1 MNEGRAEDIEI
12 RRKRLRFR
20 SWHRG
25 LKETD
30 LLLGTFAD
38 RHLSQFG
45 EAELDAYEAL
55 LEENDPD
62 VFAWVTGKE
71 TPPGNLDTAVMKL
84 LQNFKYAG
92 SKD

>member
-1 MNEGRAEDIEI
+1 MNSAPDEAIEV

-38 RHLSQFG
+38 RHLSDFG
-45 EAELDAYEAL
+45 DTELDAYEAL
-55 LEENDPD
+55 LEESDPD

-71 TPPGNLDTAVMKL
+71 TPPSNHDTPVMKL
-84 LQNFKYAG
+84 LQNFKFAG
-92 SKD
+92 SRD

>member
-1 MNEGRAEDIEI
+1 MNATSEEDIEV

-38 RHLSQFG
+38 RHLSQFD

-71 TPPGNLDTAVMKL
+71 APPSRHDTAVMKL
-84 LQNFKYAG
+84 LQNFKFAETNV
-92 SKD
+92 

>member
-1 MNEGRAEDIEI
+1 MNDSPPEDTAT

-30 LLLGTFAD
+30 LLLGNFAD
-38 RHLSQFG
+38 RHLEDFG
-45 EAELDAYEAL
+45 EAELDLYEAL

-62 VFAWVTGKE
+62 VFAWITGSKQ
-71 TPPGNLDTAVMKL
+71 PPVAHNTSVLKL
-84 LQNFKYAG
+84 IQNFKFTETIT
-92 SKD
+92 